1 MTVYKVL
8 DKSSRVNSLD
18 LTISLFSFF
27 LFFLVIKVIHV
38 SVVMFCV
45 SSLIS

>member
-18 LTISLFSFF
+18 LTISLSFF
-27 LFFLVIKVIHV
+27 IHV
-38 SVVMFCV
+38 SVVMFYV